1 MTDSQFLCIKK
12 LTACNIIRTA
22 AKHNLREIAKERGS
36 DSHIDATRIPLN
48 RVLRGSPT
56 ADGVAKLA
64 KTLRIEAGIETQR
77 KNQVLGLEIIIGLPA
92 ETAIDHERFF
102 DDAVQ
107 WTEQAFGAPILS
119 AVVHHDEAAPH
130 CHILLLPLVGR
141 RMIGSDLMGGPATLE
156 ARQADFHAKVGKRYG
171 LALPVPRKRY
181 SAWVLNKAMEMLVAS
196 FMANSGLQPHIVR
209 TMLAKHAKDP
219 EPLLK
224 AMEME
229 MPREPS
235 GDTFV
240 GIMTKPVKPDRPK
253 WAPAAR
259 RFGGET
265 TPGFAHRPSEEEN
278 ADNDRENIPAN
289 EARKTPEKAAAH
301 APEKTQTLSCVGFRI
316 SGHVISPTASQQSDD
331 CMRRERVSDIGLDA
345 DVIDHRGVA
354 GSDIGAEL
362 PAAAPPDQRK
372 PDAATDQASNGI
384 RATLHCAPASASATA
399 TGLHGIAPGRHAER
413 QAIPATARGSRA
425 TLMAGKSYARC
436 NALQRTAT
444 RRDATRWLVLRN
456 PRRYGG
462 IQHDTNGLGKRTGR
476 E

>member
-1 MTDSQFLCIKK
+1 
-12 LTACNIIRTA
+12 
-22 AKHNLREIAKERGS
+22 
-36 DSHIDATRIPLN
+36 
-48 RVLRGSPT
+48 
-56 ADGVAKLA
+56 
-64 KTLRIEAGIETQR
+64 
-77 KNQVLGLEIIIGLPA
+77 
-92 ETAIDHERFF
+92 
-102 DDAVQ
+102 
-107 WTEQAFGAPILS
+107 
-119 AVVHHDEAAPH
+119 VHHDEAAPH

-196 FMANSGLQPHIVR
+196 FMANSGLQAHIVR

-219 EPLLK
+219 EPLIK

-235 GDTFV
+235 GETFV

-301 APEKTQTLSCVGFRI
+301 DSEKTQTLSCVGFRI
-316 SGHVISPTASQQSDD
+316 SGQVVSPTASQQSDD
-331 CMRRERVSDIGLDA
+331 CMQRERVGDIGLDA
-345 DVIDHRGVA
+345 DVIDHRSFT
-354 GSDIGAEL
+354 GSDIGAL
-362 PAAAPPDQRK
+362 RPRIGKRHHDRTARDRAR
-372 PDAATDQASNGI
+372 ATRRTASNPDHG
-384 RATLHCAPASASATA
+384 A
-399 TGLHGIAPGRHAER
+399 GIAGGGHGGQER
-413 QAIPATARGSRA
+413 RP
-425 TLMAGKSYARC
+425 M
-436 NALQRTAT
+436 QRTAT
-444 RRDATRWLVLRN
+444 HRNATHCNDRNATARIAQPKTIRRHPARYERLGQAHWPGVSM
-456 PRRYGG
+456 RR
-462 IQHDTNGLGKRTGR
+462 GKSAYR
-476 E
+476 